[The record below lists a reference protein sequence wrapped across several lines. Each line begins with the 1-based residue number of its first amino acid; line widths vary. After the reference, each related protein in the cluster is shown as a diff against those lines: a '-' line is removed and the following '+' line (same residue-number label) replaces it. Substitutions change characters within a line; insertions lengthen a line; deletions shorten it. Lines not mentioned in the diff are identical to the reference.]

1 MHNYQRIRVI
11 AHMSFIK
18 NARHYICLGLITF
31 VGLLVLNA
39 CEPIPQGVL
48 KVGTNLWPGY
58 ESLYL
63 AQNLGLFDNKAIK
76 LVEMPSATEVTHAF
90 RNEALDVAALT
101 LDESL
106 VLLQYVPD
114 LRVILVMDVSRGADV
129 LLAKPAIH
137 SLAEL
142 KGKRIGV
149 ENSAVGA
156 ILLDGALQAAN
167 LNITDV
173 DFRAITVDE
182 HESAYKNEF
191 VDALVTF
198 EPHKSKLMSLGAIKL
213 FDSAQIP
220 GRIVDVLV
228 TRQSV
233 IDKHKETLKIIVAA
247 HFQAVEYIQQKPD
260 NAALL
265 IAPRL
270 AVQSNEV
277 MKQFDGI
284 TLPGL
289 LENQRYLAIKSRALS
304 ASVEGLKT
312 LMSKKQL
319 LFKSIDT
326 SQLIN
331 DSLLPAINING
342 SS

>member
-1 MHNYQRIRVI
+1 
-11 AHMSFIK
+11 MSLIK

-39 CEPIPQGVL
+39 CEPIPQRVL

-63 AQNLGLFDNKAIK
+63 AQSLKLFDNKVIK

-114 LRVILVMDVSRGADV
+114 LRVILVMDVSRGADA

-149 ENSAVGA
+149 ESTAVGA
-156 ILLDGALQAAN
+156 ILLDGALQAAK
-167 LNITDV
+167 LKITDI
-173 DFRAITVDE
+173 DFRPITVDE
-182 HESAYKNEF
+182 HESAYEKGLI
-191 VDALVTF
+191 DALVTF
-198 EPHKSKLMSLGAIKL
+198 EPHKSNLMAQGAIKL
-213 FDSAQIP
+213 FDSTQIP

-233 IDKHKETLKIIVAA
+233 IDKHKASLKIIVAA
-247 HFQAVEYIQQKPD
+247 HFQALEYLHQYPD
-260 NAALL
+260 AAALR

-270 AVQSNEV
+270 AVLTNEV
-277 MKQFDGI
+277 MQQFEGI
-284 TLPGL
+284 SLPGL
-289 LENQRYLAIKSRALS
+289 AENQRYLAIKSRTLSKSIEELTALMG
-304 ASVEGLKT
+304 E
-312 LMSKKQL
+312 KQL

-326 SQLIN
+326 SQLI
-331 DSLLPAINING
+331 DGSFLPLK
-342 SS
+342 

>member
-1 MHNYQRIRVI
+1 MPL
-11 AHMSFIK
+11 IK
-18 NARHYICLGLITF
+18 FARHPIWIWLITF
-31 VGLLVLNA
+31 LGLLVLIS
-39 CEPIPQGVL
+39 CDPTPRGVL

-63 AQNLGLFDNKAIK
+63 AQNLGLLDNKAIK

-90 RNEALDVAALT
+90 RNEALDVVALT

-114 LRVILVMDVSRGADV
+114 LRIILVMDVSNGADA
-129 LLAKPAIH
+129 LLAKPTIH
-137 SLAEL
+137 SLADL

-149 ENSAVGA
+149 ENTAVGA

-167 LNITDV
+167 LNITDI
-173 DFRAITVDE
+173 DFRSLTVDE
-182 HESAYKNEF
+182 HESAYKNGWI
-191 VDALVTF
+191 DALVTF
-198 EPHKSKLMSLGAIKL
+198 EPHKSYLMAQGAIKL
-213 FDSAQIP
+213 FDSNQIP

-233 IDKHKETLKIIVAA
+233 VDNYKDSLKIIVAA
-247 HFQAVEYIQQKPD
+247 HFQALEYLQKNPVD
-260 NAALL
+260 ATLR

-277 MKQFDGI
+277 MQQFEGI
-284 TLPGL
+284 ILPGL
-289 LENQRYLAIKSRALS
+289 VENQRYLSIKDRAL
-304 ASVEGLKT
+304 LKSIEELT
-312 LMSKKQL
+312 ALMSEKQL

-326 SQLIN
+326 SQLI
-331 DSLLPAINING
+331 DHSFLPVK
-342 SS
+342 

>member
-1 MHNYQRIRVI
+1 
-11 AHMSFIK
+11 MSLIK
-18 NARHYICLGLITF
+18 FARHHICLRLIAF
-31 VGLLVLNA
+31 LGLLVLNG
-39 CEPIPQGVL
+39 CEPAPQSVL

-114 LRVILVMDVSRGADV
+114 LRVILVMDISKGADV
-129 LLAKPAIH
+129 LLATPAIQ

-149 ENSAVGA
+149 ENTAVGA

-167 LNITDV
+167 LDITDI
-173 DFRAITVDE
+173 DFRSITVDD
-182 HESAYKNEF
+182 HESAYKNGLI
-191 VDALVTF
+191 DALVTF
-198 EPHKSKLMSLGAIKL
+198 EPHKSNLMALGAIKL
-213 FDSAQIP
+213 FDSSQIP

-233 IDKHKETLKIIVAA
+233 VDKHKESLKIIVAA
-247 HFQAVEYIQQKPD
+247 HFHALEYLQQNPAD
-260 NAALL
+260 ATLR
-265 IAPRL
+265 IAPHL

-277 MKQFDGI
+277 MQQFEGI
-284 TLPGL
+284 ILPEL
-289 LENQRYLAIKSRALS
+289 LENQRYLSIKSRALS
-304 ASVEGLKT
+304 KSIEKLKT
-312 LMSKKQL
+312 LMSEKQL

-326 SQLIN
+326 SQLI
-331 DSLLPAINING
+331 DGSFLPVK
-342 SS
+342 